1 MPCATPCTTRRRPNA
16 QPIRRPSIHTTFSAR
31 APMTADHQPP
41 SLPRW
46 RVLKFGGTSVRDVE
60 RMRAVARIVADA
72 EQRAERIVVV
82 VSAMGGITDQLV
94 ALAASEQPLFD
105 EVLARHL
112 EAAAGFDGEEGLDVT
127 IRSIVEDVR
136 ASVQTPGLEAAQRS
150 DEILALGERLSS
162 ELVAAALRE
171 QGRPGWACDLRPLV
185 RTTSRFG
192 AARVR
197 LDPTLDTL
205 RTHFESG
212 DGVAVATG
220 FVGSTRDGHTTTL
233 GRGGSDLTAA
243 LLGAA
248 LGAEEIEIWTD
259 VDGVMS
265 ADPRIVADAFSVPE
279 LSYEEVMELAHFGA
293 KVLYPPTVAPAR
305 DHGVPLSIR
314 NTLNPQF
321 PGTRIAAASSGAP
334 ADAPRT
340 VSGITSIPNVALLRL
355 EGSGLHGVTGIA
367 HRLFGAL
374 ARADC
379 NVILISQASSEHSI
393 CCAVAPDGVDAAR
406 RAVDAEF
413 AAERRRGRVQP
424 LVVETDMSVV
434 AVVGEGMRERPGVA
448 ASVFAILGEKGVNVR
463 AIAQGSSELN
473 ISMVV
478 ARADRERAVRLLHG
492 DLFVAAHRPP
502 SENLL
507 EVLLVGPGGVGA
519 ELARMIAEQPDRLRL
534 VGVANSERLLVSDPV
549 TAPAGASPAD
559 WRRMLRERGGPGGR
573 ERLELEIAKR
583 GARAVLVDCTASAR
597 VPELYP
603 LCFEHGAAVV
613 AANKVGLA
621 DVVPWTGPAGPF
633 SADSN
638 GDPVAFGFE
647 ATVGAGLPTI
657 ATLRTLLEAGDEVKE
672 ISGVFSGTLGY
683 LVDRLRQGDLASG
696 AIRAAFDAGYTEP
709 DPRDDLS
716 GLDVARKLLILAR
729 MAGANIELDDVDL
742 APLVPVDE
750 ELDLDE
756 FWAHLPRHDE
766 PVAER
771 FRSVAAGRSLA
782 YLARVTFDGPGQLAG
797 PPTVGLVELDAHHPA
812 CQLQGADNV
821 FVFRTRR
828 YDHQPLVIRGPGAGT
843 EVTAGGVMGDLLTIQ
858 QRRFPRR
865 FEARRPR

>member
-1 MPCATPCTTRRRPNA
+1 
-16 QPIRRPSIHTTFSAR
+16 
-31 APMTADHQPP
+31 MTADRP
-41 SLPRW
+41 SPSSPRW
-46 RVLKFGGTSVRDVE
+46 RVLKFGGSSVRDAE
-60 RMRAVARIVADA
+60 RMRVAAGIVVDA
-72 EQRAERIVVV
+72 AQRADRLAVV
-82 VSAMGGITDQLV
+82 VSAMGGITDRLV
-94 ALAASEQPLFD
+94 ALATVESPTFD
-105 EVLARHL
+105 DVLTRHL
-112 EAAAGFDGEEGLDVT
+112 EVAAEFEGEQDLEET
-127 IRSIVEDVR
+127 IRATVREVEARIESQD
-136 ASVQTPGLEAAQRS
+136 LEPAARG

-162 ELVAAALRE
+162 ALVAAALRE
-171 QGRPGWACDLRPLV
+171 RGLVAWACDLRPLV

-192 AARVR
+192 AARVY

-205 RTHFESG
+205 RTHLDSG
-212 DGVAVATG
+212 EGIAVATG
-220 FVGSTRDGHTTTL
+220 FVGSTRDGRTTTL

-248 LGAEEIEIWTD
+248 VAAEEIEIWTD

-265 ADPRIVADAFSVPE
+265 ADPRIVPDAFTVPE

-314 NTLNPQF
+314 NTLNPTF
-321 PGTRIAAASSGAP
+321 RGTRIASARITSAPTAVGAA
-334 ADAPRT
+334 APRT
-340 VSGITSIPNVALLRL
+340 VSGITSIPEVALLRL

-393 CCAVAPDGVDAAR
+393 CCAIAPDGAEAAR
-406 RAVDAEF
+406 SAVDTEF

-424 LVVETDMSVV
+424 LVIETGMSVV

-448 ASVFAILGEKGVNVR
+448 ASVFEVLGERGVNVR

-492 DLFVAAHRPP
+492 TLFVDAHRPP

-507 EVLLVGPGGVGA
+507 EILLVGPGGVGS
-519 ELARMIAEQPDRLRL
+519 ELLRMIAEDPERLRL
-534 VGVANSERLLVSDPV
+534 VGVANSRRLLVADPV
-549 TAPAGASPAD
+549 TVPPGATPSD
-559 WRRMLRERGGPGGR
+559 WRDLLAERGGPAGR

-597 VPELYP
+597 IPALYP

-621 DVVPWTGPAGPF
+621 DVEAWSGLNGPF
-633 SADSN
+633 ALDGN

-657 ATLRTLLEAGDEVKE
+657 STLRTLLESGDEILE

-683 LVDRLRQGDLASG
+683 LSHRLREGELASE
-696 AIRAAFDAGYTEP
+696 AIQAAFEAGFTEP

-729 MAGANIELDDVDL
+729 MAGAEIDLAEIELE
-742 APLVPVDE
+742 PLVPIDTT
-750 ELDLDE
+750 LDLDA
-756 FWAHLPRHDE
+756 FWADLARHDE
-766 PVAER
+766 AISAR
-771 FRSVAAGRSLA
+771 FRATEEGQSLA
-782 YLARVTFDGPGQLAG
+782 YLASVRFADRGRLAG
-797 PPTVGLVELDAHHPA
+797 PPTVGFAALPLDHPA
-812 CQLQGADNV
+812 CQLKGSDNL

-828 YDHQPLVIRGPGAGT
+828 YDTQPLVIRGPGAGAT
-843 EVTAGGVMGDLLTIQ
+843 VTAAGVMGDLLAIQ

>member
-1 MPCATPCTTRRRPNA
+1 
-16 QPIRRPSIHTTFSAR
+16 
-31 APMTADHQPP
+31 MTAESPTP
-41 SLPRW
+41 SVPRW
-46 RVLKFGGTSVRDVE
+46 RVLKFGGTSVRDAE
-60 RMRAVARIVADA
+60 RMHTVARIVADA
-72 EQRAERIVVV
+72 RQRADRIAVV
-82 VSAMGGITDQLV
+82 VSAMGGITDRLV
-94 ALAASEQPLFD
+94 ALAMAEQPSFD
-105 EVLARHL
+105 EVLDRHL
-112 EAAAGFDGEEGLDVT
+112 DVAAAFVNEPGLETELRGITD
-127 IRSIVEDVR
+127 DVR
-136 ASVQTPGLEAAQRS
+136 ARVVTPDLDPAARR

-162 ELVAAALRE
+162 QLVAAALRE
-171 QGRPGWACDLRPLV
+171 LDCPAWACDLRPLV
-185 RTTSRFG
+185 RTTNRFG

-197 LDPTLDTL
+197 MDPTLDTL
-205 RTHFESG
+205 RTHFESSEG
-212 DGVAVATG
+212 IAVATG
-220 FVGSTRDGHTTTL
+220 FIGSTKGHRTTTL

-248 LGAEEIEIWTD
+248 LAAEEIEIWTD
-259 VDGVMS
+259 VNGVMS
-265 ADPRIVADAFSVPE
+265 ADPRVVPDAFSIPE

-305 DHGVPLSIR
+305 DHGIPLSIR
-314 NTLNPQF
+314 NTLDREF
-321 PGTRIAAASSGAP
+321 PGTRIAAPVGTPSG
-334 ADAPRT
+334 APRT
-340 VSGITSIPNVALLRL
+340 VSGITSIADVALLRL

-393 CCAVAPDGVDAAR
+393 CCAIAPDGADAAR
-406 RAVDAEF
+406 RAVDVEF

-424 LVVETDMSVV
+424 LVIETDMSVV

-448 ASVFAILGEKGVNVR
+448 ASVFAVLGEKGVNVR

-478 ARADRERAVRLLHG
+478 ARADRERALRLLHG
-492 DLFVAAHRPP
+492 TLFVDAHRAP

-519 ELARMIAEQPDRLRL
+519 DLARMIADRPDRLRL
-534 VGVANSERLLVSDPV
+534 VAVANSERLLVSDPV
-549 TAPAGASPAD
+549 TAPAGTTPSD
-559 WRRMLRERGGPGGR
+559 WRAMLDQRGGPGGR
-573 ERLELEIAKR
+573 ARLELEIAKR
-583 GARAVLVDCTASAR
+583 GARAVLVDCTASAA
-597 VPELYP
+597 VPDLYS

-613 AANKVGLA
+613 AANKVGLT
-621 DVVPWTGPAGPF
+621 DRETWVGPAGPF
-633 SADSN
+633 SGDRY
-638 GDPVAFGFE
+638 GDPVGFGFE

-657 ATLRTLLEAGDEVKE
+657 TTLRALIEAGDVVKE

-683 LVDRLRQGDLASG
+683 LVDRLRRGELASA
-696 AIRAAFDAGYTEP
+696 AIRAAYDAGFTEP

-729 MAGANIELDDVDL
+729 MAGAAIDL
-742 APLVPVDE
+742 PDIDLEPLVPLDTS
-750 ELDLDE
+750 LDLQG
-756 FWAHLPRHDE
+756 FWSDLPRHDD
-766 PVAER
+766 A
-771 FRSVAAGRSLA
+771 VAARFARTPAGQGLA
-782 YLARVTFDGPGQLAG
+782 YLARAVFDESGQLAQA
-797 PPTVGLVELDAHHPA
+797 PQVGLVALEAHHPA

-828 YDHQPLVIRGPGAGT
+828 YDRQPLVIRGPGAGT
-843 EVTAGGVMGDLLTIQ
+843 EVTAGGVMGDLLSIQ